1 MWDAAFIALER
12 FADPVHLGVLAAGVL
27 AGTIIGILPGLGGI
41 ASVALLLPFIY
52 TLDVHTAMVLLIG
65 SLAVVHTADTI
76 TSVLIGTPGGASTA
90 VTVLDGYPLAKQG
103 QAARALSAAFLSSM
117 IGGLIGTVFLTLSLP
132 IARPLVL
139 MFGSPEL
146 LMLCI
151 LGLSF
156 AGLLTEGAPLKGGIA
171 ACLGLLLGSVGA
183 APADAVNRYTFDQL
197 YLVDGIPLVGVALG
211 IFGIAEIIDLLAKGG
226 RIAEQV
232 PLGRGWLQGARDVVK
247 HWGILV
253 RGSLIGVWA
262 GILPGI
268 GATAGSW
275 MAYGHVVAMA
285 RDRQRFGKGDI
296 RGVIGPES
304 ANNSVDAGDLIP
316 TLLFSVPGS
325 APAAI
330 LLAALFFYGIQP
342 GPRMVQENLDLIF
355 TIIWSFALANALG
368 AALCFLL
375 SPTLARLTWV
385 PFAQIAPPI
394 VVTIFFGA
402 FQSSQNFGDLFV
414 LLGLGFL
421 GWVMKQ
427 LGWPRAPL
435 LVGFVLTKP
444 TEQYLW
450 LSISR
455 YDFEWLL
462 RPGVVVMG
470 LLLLASFAWIFMRK
484 GKFTGI
490 GIEGSVHS
498 SQELPVEGSTTDGTR
513 ETGGGLGTTASVIF
527 TVVVLL
533 VSAWALYEAF
543 SFPHLGAIFP
553 VAATAPAI
561 LMAAALLIFELR
573 AWGPSPA
580 NETRKKT
587 RLAIGYFVA
596 FSFYFFLIW
605 LLGFG
610 IATTLFTFV
619 FLYGWAGMRVLHALI
634 YTGCLVS
641 WTVFMGWLLE
651 LHWPDGVLGM

>member
-1 MWDAAFIALER
+1 M
-12 FADPVHLGVLAAGVL
+12 AGVL
-27 AGTIIGILPGLGGI
+27 AGTVIGILPGLGGI
-41 ASVALLLPFIY
+41 ASVAILLPFIY

-103 QAARALSAAFLSSM
+103 QAARALSAAYLSSM
-117 IGGLIGTVFLTLSLP
+117 LGGLIGTVFLTLSLP

-139 MFGSPEL
+139 LFGSPEL

-156 AGLLTEGAPLKGGIA
+156 AGFLTGGAPLKGGLA

-183 APADAVNRYTFDQL
+183 APADAVDRYTFDQL

-226 RIAEQV
+226 QIAERAD
-232 PLGRGWLQGARDVVK
+232 LGRGWMQGARDVVQ
-247 HWGILV
+247 HWGIVV

-285 RDRQRFGKGDI
+285 RDRERFGKGDI

-316 TLLFSVPGS
+316 TLLFSVPGG

-330 LLAALFFYGIQP
+330 LLGALFFYGIQP

-355 TIIWSFALANALG
+355 TIIWSFAFANAIG

-375 SPTLARLTWV
+375 SPALARLTWV
-385 PFAQIAPPI
+385 SFAQLAPPI

-402 FQSSQNFGDLFV
+402 FQSSQHFGDLFA
-414 LLGLGFL
+414 LLGLGFV
-421 GWVMKQ
+421 GWLMKQ
-427 LGWPRAPL
+427 LGWPRAPF

-455 YDFEWLL
+455 YGLEWLW
-462 RPGVVVMG
+462 RPGVILMG
-470 LLLLASFAWIFMRK
+470 LLLLGSIAWIFLGKDK
-484 GKFTGI
+484 GKEVPAGDGEGTVLLGKTSSILFT
-490 GIEGSVHS
+490 
-498 SQELPVEGSTTDGTR
+498 L
-513 ETGGGLGTTASVIF
+513 F
-527 TVVVLL
+527 VLL
-533 VSAWALYEAF
+533 VVAAALYEART
-543 SFPHLGAIFP
+543 FPYLGAIFP
-553 VAATAPAI
+553 VAATVPAI
-561 LMAAALLIFELR
+561 FMAAAQLFFEVR
-573 AWGPSPA
+573 APGVKA
-580 NETRKKT
+580 GLETRGKT
-587 RLAIGYFVA
+587 KMAVGYFL
-596 FSFYFFLIW
+596 SLLLYFALIW
-605 LLGFG
+605 LFGFG
-610 IATTLFTFV
+610 IATALFTFG
-619 FLYGWAGMRVLHALI
+619 FLYGWVRIHWSQALL
-634 YTGCLVS
+634 YTGCV
-641 WTVFMGWLLE
+641 VGVAQFMGWVLGLY
-651 LHWPDGVLGM
+651 WPQGVLVGQW

>member
-1 MWDAAFIALER
+1 MWDAALIALER
-12 FADPVHLGVLAAGVL
+12 FSDPHHLGMLMAGVL

-52 TLDVHTAMVLLIG
+52 TLDVHSAMVLLIG

-76 TSVLIGTPGGASTA
+76 TSVLIGTPGGAATA

-103 QAARALSAAFLSSM
+103 QAARALSAAFLSSL

-139 MFGSPEL
+139 FFGSPEL
-146 LMLCI
+146 LMLCV

-156 AGLLTEGAPLKGGIA
+156 AGFLTGGAPLKGGLA
-171 ACLGLLLGSVGA
+171 ACLGLLLGSVGS
-183 APADAVNRYTFDQL
+183 APADAVDRYTFGQL

-211 IFGIAEIIDLLAKGG
+211 IFGIAEIVDLLVKGG
-226 RIAEQV
+226 RIAERV
-232 PLGRGWLQGARDVVK
+232 DLGSGWMQGAKDVWQ
-247 HWGILV
+247 HWGIVV

-285 RDRQRFGKGDI
+285 RDREKFGKGDI

-316 TLLFSVPGS
+316 TLLFSVPGG

-330 LLAALFFYGIQP
+330 LLGALFFYGIQP

-355 TIIWSFALANALG
+355 TIIWSLAIANAMG

-375 SPTLARLTWV
+375 SPALARLTWV
-385 PFAQIAPPI
+385 SFAQLAPAV
-394 VVTIFFGA
+394 VVTIVFGA
-402 FQSSQNFGDLFV
+402 FQSSQHFGDLFA

-421 GWVMKQ
+421 GWLMKQ
-427 LGWPRAPL
+427 LGWPRAPF

-462 RPGVVVMG
+462 RPGVIVMG
-470 LLLLASFAWIFMRK
+470 LLLLAAIVWIFLGRSK
-484 GKFTGI
+484 TKDAPGEESAEGGVQLGKISSVLFTL
-490 GIEGSVHS
+490 VV
-498 SQELPVEGSTTDGTR
+498 L
-513 ETGGGLGTTASVIF
+513 
-527 TVVVLL
+527 VVV
-533 VSAWALYEAF
+533 AAALYEAQD
-543 SFPHLGAIFP
+543 FPHLGAIFP
-553 VAATAPAI
+553 MAATIPAI
-561 LMAAALLIFELR
+561 FMAAAQLVLEVR
-573 AWGPSPA
+573 ATRAAPGI
-580 NETRKKT
+580 ETRRKI
-587 RLAIGYFVA
+587 RLALGYF
-596 FSFYFFLIW
+596 FSLVLYLLLIW
-605 LLGFG
+605 LVGFG
-610 IATTLFTFV
+610 IATTLYTFG
-619 FLYGWAGMRVLHALI
+619 FLYGWSQMRWFHALI
-634 YTGCLVS
+634 YTGVVVGLVL
-641 WTVFMGWLLE
+641 VMNRLLG
-651 LHWPDGVLGM
+651 LYWPEGMLLG

>member
-1 MWDAAFIALER
+1 MWDAALIALER
-12 FADPVHLGVLAAGVL
+12 FSDPHHLGMLMAGVL

-52 TLDVHTAMVLLIG
+52 TLDVNSAMVLLIG

-76 TSVLIGTPGGASTA
+76 TSVLIGTPGGAATA

-139 MFGSPEL
+139 FFGSPEL
-146 LMLCI
+146 LMLCV

-156 AGLLTEGAPLKGGIA
+156 AGFLTGGAPLKGGLA
-171 ACLGLLLGSVGA
+171 ACLGLLLGSVGS

-211 IFGIAEIIDLLAKGG
+211 IFGIAEIVDLLVKGG
-226 RIAEQV
+226 RIAERV
-232 PLGRGWLQGARDVVK
+232 DLGSGWMQGAKDVWQ
-247 HWGILV
+247 HWGIVV

-285 RDRQRFGKGDI
+285 RDREKFGKGDI

-316 TLLFSVPGS
+316 TLLFSVPGG

-330 LLAALFFYGIQP
+330 LLGALFYYGIQP

-355 TIIWSFALANALG
+355 TIIWSLAIANAVG

-375 SPTLARLTWV
+375 SPALSRFTWV
-385 PFAQIAPPI
+385 SFAQLAPAI

-402 FQSSQNFGDLFV
+402 FQSSQHFGDLFA

-421 GWVMKQ
+421 GWLMKQ
-427 LGWPRAPL
+427 LGWPRAPF

-462 RPGVVVMG
+462 RPGVIIMG
-470 LLLLASFAWIFMRK
+470 LLLLASIVWIVLGRSK
-484 GKFTGI
+484 TKDAPGEESAEGAVSLGKTSSVLFT
-490 GIEGSVHS
+490 
-498 SQELPVEGSTTDGTR
+498 L
-513 ETGGGLGTTASVIF
+513 A
-527 TVVVLL
+527 VLI
-533 VSAWALYEAF
+533 VAAAALYEAQD
-543 SFPHLGAIFP
+543 FPHLGAIFP
-553 VAATAPAI
+553 IAATVPAI
-561 LMAAALLIFELR
+561 FMAVAQLVLDVRARRESPVFET
-573 AWGPSPA
+573 G
-580 NETRKKT
+580 KKI
-587 RLAIGYFVA
+587 RLALGYFLALVL
-596 FSFYFFLIW
+596 YFLLIW
-605 LLGFG
+605 LFGFG
-610 IATTLFTFV
+610 IATALFTFG
-619 FLYGWAGMRVLHALI
+619 FLFGWVRMRWLPSLSYTVAVVGFAL
-634 YTGCLVS
+634 LLS
-641 WTVFMGWLLE
+641 RALE
-651 LHWPDGVLGM
+651 LYWPQGLLLG